1 MPRCH
6 PPSPTKLPSLTSH
19 WLNYYRRR
27 AAPLGSAHTLPWR
40 PHQLEDQVAFW
51 PAAHFQLL
59 KELVAKIILSP
70 WCVPDT
76 SLSLLSE
83 ICRRETAMLSLTQ
96 DVCSKKKSPLIFFEK
111 VGKSTPLLLELHNAP
126 FNSTSKKRIN
136 VPAGFSPDALVLQL
150 CRKHPT
156 IYATR

>member
-51 PAAHFQLL
+51 PAADFQLL

-76 SLSLLSE
+76 ALSLLSE

-96 DVCSKKKSPLIFFEK
+96 DICACLIFFEK
-111 VGKSTPLLLELHNAP
+111 VGKLTPLLPVNQ
-126 FNSTSKKRIN
+126 
-136 VPAGFSPDALVLQL
+136 VL
-150 CRKHPT
+150 
-156 IYATR
+156 

>member
-51 PAAHFQLL
+51 PAAHFHLL

-96 DVCSKKKSPLIFFEK
+96 DICACLIFFEK
-111 VGKSTPLLLELHNAP
+111 VGKLTPLLPVNQ
-126 FNSTSKKRIN
+126 
-136 VPAGFSPDALVLQL
+136 VL
-150 CRKHPT
+150 
-156 IYATR
+156 